1 MSFLDAIPT
10 DSFII
15 TFLFREIAHLK
26 GVRMGVD
33 VRMPE
38 HQPHPLNSRPRTTEE
53 VRQMSNQ
60 EIDRPANRQ
69 SRFFASNQV
78 LTQKVDP
85 NLGMNLDLSKVPQA
99 EFQQVRKFKHIASL
113 IMYLQKVPILGKYV
127 YYGCY
132 CFNSAQ
138 YDLDSGYGQAVDEID
153 RSCKENGY
161 KLNYHNCKIGIC
173 WYTPRIIP
181 EI

>member
-1 MSFLDAIPT
+1 
-10 DSFII
+10 
-15 TFLFREIAHLK
+15 
-26 GVRMGVD
+26 MGVD
-33 VRMPE
+33 ARMPE
-38 HQPHPLNSRPRTTEE
+38 YQPHPLNTRPRTTEE
-53 VRQMSNQ
+53 VRQMSNL

-153 RSCKENGY
+153 RSCKANGY
-161 KLNYHNCKIGIC
+161 KFNYHNCRMHLV
-173 WYTPRIIP
+173 YTTYHMKYNFRTQYSLATKWGAQ
-181 EI
+181 